1 LKKHIHLIVLFFTL
15 ISCSHEDKAVK
26 QTIAMS
32 EIVIPPIERGR
43 DDAGFKVMN
52 GVLLLDDQPYSGIV
66 NELYPDK
73 NLKSKSEY
81 DQGKRHGYYFGW
93 YPNGN
98 RWFERFYTSG
108 IKTGTHLGWFENEQ
122 QLFQY
127 QFNNSGMYNG
137 AVLDW
142 HKNGVLAKH
151 FNFEEGKEAGSQR
164 MWEVDGK
171 IRANFYTVN
180 GERHGLIG
188 LKNCG
193 SVITTETTMK

>member
-1 LKKHIHLIVLFFTL
+1 MKKLILLILVFNIL
-15 ISCSHEDKAVK
+15 ISCGREDKEVK

-32 EIVIPPIERGR
+32 EIVIPPIERSR
-43 DDAGFKVMN
+43 DNAGFEVMN
-52 GVLLLDDQPYSGIV
+52 GILLLDDHPYSGIV
-66 NELYPDK
+66 NEFYPDK

-81 DQGKRHGYYFGW
+81 YQGKRHGYYFGW
-93 YPNGN
+93 YRNRN
-98 RWFERFYTSG
+98 RWFERFYTNG
-108 IKTGTHLGWFENEQ
+108 IKTGTHLGWFENKQ

-127 QFNNSGMYNG
+127 QFNNNGMYNG
-137 AVLDW
+137 AVKDW

-151 FNFEEGKEAGSQR
+151 FNFKDGKEAGSQR
-164 MWEVDGK
+164 MWEVDEI

-193 SVITTETTMK
+193 SVVTNENTMK

>member
-1 LKKHIHLIVLFFTL
+1 LKKRILLILLCNTL
-15 ISCSHEDKAVK
+15 ISCSHEDKAVQ
-26 QTIAMS
+26 QTVAMS
-32 EIVIPPIERGR
+32 EIKIPSIERSR

-52 GVLLLDDQPYSGIV
+52 GILFLDEHPYSGIV
-66 NELYPDK
+66 NEFYPNG
-73 NLKSKSEY
+73 NLKSKSENY
-81 DQGKRHGYYFGW
+81 QGKRHGYYFGW
-93 YPNGN
+93 YPSGN

-108 IKTGTHLGWFENEQ
+108 IKTGVHLGWFENKQ

-127 QFNNSGMYNG
+127 QFNNNGMYNG
-137 AVLDW
+137 AVKDW

-151 FNFEEGKEAGSQR
+151 FNFKEGKEAGSQR

-193 SVITTETTMK
+193 SVITNENEMK